1 MDIAQ
6 ILVSIVKTVPYLV
19 LFVLPFKGRLY
30 HSPRYTIC
38 FGMVSSVVCLT
49 FAMIV
54 LNILGSSVPAKI
66 VISIG
71 SVGLML
77 YLTRWLIDM
86 SPFSFLFLILMCKN
100 YIDMI
105 LLAGIGLQMLLAEE
119 NASLYAA
126 LASTGIMIITLP
138 FCYLLLK
145 NLLGSV
151 FDCTE
156 RLAFWKY
163 LWVLPGFYYIM
174 YRLIVYPSNLYEK
187 MDRSFAVYCLIPF
200 WIAVVLLSYFFL
212 FRVMTETMEGVQL
225 REQLRSA
232 ELLAQMQKEQYL
244 TLQNSI
250 EETQRNRHDLKHQFI
265 VIRGYVE
272 QAQCSEVIAYIE
284 QCMALY
290 SCHVEKFCQN
300 YAINSI
306 IGYYVG
312 MARSHQ
318 IKTTI
323 SVNLPSPLCIS
334 EVDFCTLL
342 GNLLMNAVEAGIRK
356 KSGEKT
362 LVLRMASAGENMLAL
377 SVSNDYD
384 GEVRI
389 KGGVFYSSK
398 RDSEGIGTASVRQIV
413 KKYQGILKYTYEG
426 GVFTTSI
433 LLRLPGCDPKPSG
446 E

>member
-6 ILVSIVKTVPYLV
+6 LLVSIVKTVPYLV

-30 HSPRYTIC
+30 HTPRYTIC
-38 FGMVSSVVCLT
+38 FGMISSVICLGFAVVVVNIFGESVC
-49 FAMIV
+49 ARIIV
-54 LNILGSSVPAKI
+54 
-66 VISIG
+66 SIG

-77 YLTRWLIDM
+77 YLTKWLIDM
-86 SPFSFLFLILMCKN
+86 PPFSFFFLILMCKN
-100 YIDMI
+100 YIDI
-105 LLAGIGLQMLLAEE
+105 LLLAGTGLQLFLPEE
-119 NASLYAA
+119 KVSLYSA
-126 LASTGIMIITLP
+126 LASLGLMTVTLP

-156 RLAFWKY
+156 HLAFWKY

-174 YRLIVYPSNLYEK
+174 YRLITYPANLHEK
-187 MDRSFAVYCLIPF
+187 MDRYFAAYYLIPF

-212 FRVMTETMEGVQL
+212 FRVMTETFEGVQL

-232 ELLAQMQKEQYL
+232 ELLTQMQKEQYL

-250 EETQRNRHDLKHQFI
+250 EETRRNRHDLKQQFI
-265 VIRGYVE
+265 VIRGYIE
-272 QAQCSEVIAYIE
+272 QEKYSEVIAYIE
-284 QCMALY
+284 QCVELY
-290 SCHVEKFCQN
+290 SCHVENFCRN
-300 YAINSI
+300 YAVNSI

-312 MARSHQ
+312 MARSHE

-323 SVNLPSPLCIS
+323 SIKLPDPLSIS

-362 LVLRMASAGENMLAL
+362 LVLRMAPAGENMLAL
-377 SVSNDYD
+377 TVSNDYD
-384 GEVRI
+384 GEVCI
-389 KGGVFYSSK
+389 KDGVFYSSK
-398 RDSEGIGTASVRQIV
+398 RDGEGIGTASVRQIV
-413 KKYQGILKYTYEG
+413 KKYQGILNYAYEDG
-426 GVFTTSI
+426 RFITSI
-433 LLRLPGCDPKPSG
+433 LLRLPGHDSKSCKD
-446 E
+446 